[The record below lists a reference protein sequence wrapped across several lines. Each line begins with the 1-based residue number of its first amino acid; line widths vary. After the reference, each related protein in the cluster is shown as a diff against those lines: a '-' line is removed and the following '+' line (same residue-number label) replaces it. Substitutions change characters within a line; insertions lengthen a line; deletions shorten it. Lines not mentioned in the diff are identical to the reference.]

1 MFRLLACASLLA
13 ATFAFALP
21 AAERDDRDKLSKGE
35 IAKRG
40 KAATAFVEVS
50 KGGSGTAFCV
60 HPSGLFVTN
69 EHVVGVAGGD
79 DVILVLNPSLD
90 NQQILKAKVVRMDKA
105 TDLAL
110 LRAADA
116 SDLPSLPL
124 GAVDGV
130 AELADVVACGF
141 PLGKALAIDK
151 KDYPAVSV
159 NAGSVTSLRQK
170 GGQLQSIQ
178 IDVALTF
185 GNSGGPVLDETGKV
199 IGVVVSGRPGT
210 GINQAIPVNILDN
223 FLKAPDVSFTP
234 PELNRANLDTPLE
247 FKAKV
252 VSLMPKS
259 PEPVVK
265 LILQAGDQEPREF
278 PMKKQGGLWVA
289 TATPAAKAAARVELS
304 ARFGTANVTG
314 TTDDVVFN
322 VGAKP
327 MRLSGVRRIEF
338 KSKAS
343 VLLADGRT
351 TVEGEIAGLGP
362 VEIDLAGQK
371 VRIDLAKATQL
382 TVQGAPEIVSVIA
395 SVVATAE
402 GKEVARTDSRMLVRE
417 ATKLAPADP
426 SSVAIVPPTIVEDK
440 VVKKLPDTFAD
451 VVVGGGGRY
460 LIFHLAK
467 LKKLAVFDVNE
478 ARVTKYIPLAE
489 DDITF
494 TAGLDCIVIGL
505 KQANKLERWSLT
517 TFEMEK
523 SAAPP
528 FNENITGVLMGHA
541 SNGPLVVNGYFLDL
555 ASFKKIPV
563 LSDKGNERPLG
574 SALGRFVSGDGT
586 VFGSWKSNQS
596 PVEAVI
602 FVYEGGIVKRYEGGE
617 LMHIIPG
624 PDGRSVYT
632 AKGVVSGT
640 LSRGD
645 VNDSTYGYCLP
656 ALRGDYFLSLS
667 SAHAGKGG
675 GFTVYLRGLKQP
687 IAKLDKV
694 EHGVTFDGW
703 DRERFGPWKRVYFI
717 PDAKVIAVLPPSN
730 DQVVLH
736 KFDANAALEK
746 SGLDYLI
753 VTSQPPAEVK
763 AGTYFT
769 YAIKVKAKDNKVR
782 FQLDSGPKGMAVSA
796 AGVVTW
802 SVPAEASEEKHDV
815 ILTARTET
823 GQEVF
828 HTFTLRVLK

>member
-1 MFRLLACASLLA
+1 
-13 ATFAFALP
+13 
-21 AAERDDRDKLSKGE
+21 
-35 IAKRG
+35 
-40 KAATAFVEVS
+40 
-50 KGGSGTAFCV
+50 
-60 HPSGLFVTN
+60 
-69 EHVVGVAGGD
+69 
-79 DVILVLNPSLD
+79 
-90 NQQILKAKVVRMDKA
+90 
-105 TDLAL
+105 
-110 LRAADA
+110 
-116 SDLPSLPL
+116 
-124 GAVDGV
+124 
-130 AELADVVACGF
+130 
-141 PLGKALAIDK
+141 
-151 KDYPAVSV
+151 
-159 NAGSVTSLRQK
+159 
-170 GGQLQSIQ
+170 
-178 IDVALTF
+178 
-185 GNSGGPVLDETGKV
+185 
-199 IGVVVSGRPGT
+199 
-210 GINQAIPVNILDN
+210 
-223 FLKAPDVSFTP
+223 
-234 PELNRANLDTPLE
+234 
-247 FKAKV
+247 
-252 VSLMPKS
+252 
-259 PEPVVK
+259 
-265 LILQAGDQEPREF
+265 
-278 PMKKQGGLWVA
+278 
-289 TATPAAKAAARVELS
+289 
-304 ARFGTANVTG
+304 
-314 TTDDVVFN
+314 
-322 VGAKP
+322 
-327 MRLSGVRRIEF
+327 
-338 KSKAS
+338 
-343 VLLADGRT
+343 
-351 TVEGEIAGLGP
+351 
-362 VEIDLAGQK
+362 
-371 VRIDLAKATQL
+371 
-382 TVQGAPEIVSVIA
+382 
-395 SVVATAE
+395 
-402 GKEVARTDSRMLVRE
+402 
-417 ATKLAPADP
+417 
-426 SSVAIVPPTIVEDK
+426 
-440 VVKKLPDTFAD
+440 
-451 VVVGGGGRY
+451 
-460 LIFHLAK
+460 
-467 LKKLAVFDVNE
+467 
-478 ARVTKYIPLAE
+478 
-489 DDITF
+489 
-494 TAGLDCIVIGL
+494 
-505 KQANKLERWSLT
+505 
-517 TFEMEK
+517 
-523 SAAPP
+523 
-528 FNENITGVLMGHA
+528 
-541 SNGPLVVNGYFLDL
+541 VVNGYFLDL
-555 ASFKKIPV
+555 ESFKKIPV